1 MTEREMP
8 VIDRVIEVVIQIGSV
23 VFVVFLA
30 WVFKRAAIDKRPF
43 SSSTSALATVVFES
57 MQSQHGRAAIEEM
70 MFTKESRAEAGK
82 SGDDPLR
89 KLGPGTADPGEEQQD
104 LAAPSE

>member
-1 MTEREMP
+1 MP
-8 VIDRVIEVVIQIGSV
+8 VIDRIIEAVIQIGSV

-70 MFTKESRAEAGK
+70 MFTKESRTEAGK
-82 SGDDPLR
+82 AGDDPLG
-89 KLGPGTADPGEEQQD
+89 KLGPGAVIPAGDHHD
-104 LAAPSE
+104 LPAPSE